1 MYWVK
6 PAQRNENK
14 KHIHR
19 HLGAPAAVALLKSTM
34 WDIQDQPLHFS
45 LSINI
50 IEVTPN
56 VPFMLKPLHNGTEA
70 FTI

>member
-6 PAQRNENK
+6 PPQWNE

-19 HLGAPAAVALLKSTM
+19 HSGAPAAVALLKSTM

-45 LSINI
+45 LSISI

-56 VPFMLKPLHNGTEA
+56 VPSNFM
-70 FTI
+70 